1 VNPLTIVLILLLLAA
16 SWWLLHQRRANSA
29 GDAKPNVRPS
39 SANTRFHAVSIK
51 IGNRGCKAAKEMV
64 GRRFLATAAPKLPLP
79 GCDIQDCNCKFAHYQ
94 DRRSRRDRRSHFGT
108 SALGGGTGAFET
120 EQRAI
125 KDRRTK
131 DRSDDGADD
140 VKED

>member
-1 VNPLTIVLILLLLAA
+1 VNPLAIVLILLLLAA

-29 GDAKPNVRPS
+29 KDAKPNIRSS

-51 IGNRGCKAAKEMV
+51 IGDRGCKAAKEMV
-64 GRRFLATAAPKLPLP
+64 GQRFLATAAPKLPLP
-79 GCDIQDCNCKFAHYQ
+79 GCDILDCSCTFAHYQ
-94 DRRSRRDRRSHFGT
+94 DRRSRRDRRSSFGT

-120 EQRAI
+120 EQRAS

-131 DRSDDGADD
+131 DNFDDEDD
-140 VKED
+140 AKDF